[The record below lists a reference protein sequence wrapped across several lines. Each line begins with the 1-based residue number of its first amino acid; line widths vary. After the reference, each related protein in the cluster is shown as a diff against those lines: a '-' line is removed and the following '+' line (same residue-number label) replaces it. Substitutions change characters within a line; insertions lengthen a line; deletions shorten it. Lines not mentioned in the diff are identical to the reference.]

1 MSLSSEHPEGEPRAQ
16 RGARSFRR
24 AAAVVVAVAVCG
36 AAVPASAAAA
46 EELGIQLAVS
56 SVATGTAP
64 FDTDDAPG
72 NDSSRDNGILRAH
85 DIVEYTVELGLR
97 GAAEEDRAVIRQRL
111 PEGLVWPIR
120 SDLPGYCAAGST
132 VSDDR
137 RTIEC
142 VVTDLLPNQV
152 TAIPL
157 SAKLLGTV
165 PNGTI
170 LTATNGAVV
179 VTAIEAGTGIVRT
192 ADATPPPLTASGS
205 PRVNMGVARSAV
217 RSSVVGPG
225 GTLGWQVDHD
235 VYLSVAGY
243 GADGGG
249 GARGQASV
257 IGDVTVD
264 IDLSTYPSGAVF
276 LDAPAGV
283 CRVGAGDAGR
293 SPGASGGGPSAVS
306 ESGRWDC
313 VRAAGDTRQVT
324 ATVSG
329 ADLSADHIPTRSA
342 AGADISTTGYLAVA
356 RFSVFVPF
364 SDVPPANSLDVQ
376 LELRGLDAR
385 GQDADGG
392 LLPNA
397 PEPLEDNIA
406 ASQLHRLEGG
416 GSHNTMYV
424 DESQPDTMVI
434 GQSSLGAGDG
444 PVIAGQHFQQR
455 TGWVNTSTDGVI
467 TDAIVCQV
475 FDPATQRVARRHDG
489 SAPVRVHGSGG
500 VETTDLVVEYG
511 TSPVVDLGAPREER
525 QAQLDATSCR
535 DDEDEWTADAAALD
549 LDDVTR
555 VRVRPTSG
563 EFPPGAAIGVWTN
576 LRLLETVQLGE
587 PVTATY
593 SIGSSANGPDVIT
606 PGHVVEDGWWY
617 GVFRSQ
623 PSNAHFPRGDQLIVA
638 NAVVGVDKRAT
649 APTAEPGSPARI
661 QSGDPVT
668 FELRPTIMSS
678 PGLGDRANRVVVLDS
693 LPAGLVFD
701 PDSASPPASEVLPQ
715 DDGSTLLRWEFAELV
730 RGSEPVVE
738 YTAGSDVFTVGALV
752 NRVIIASPDDPSSLS
767 DFPDHPRDTN
777 PHYALQ
783 TVSLAAVTGLR
794 VAKTVD
800 RLAAEPG
807 DPIGYTV
814 SFANMVAESEQRDVR
829 VVDVLPF
836 PGDGR
841 GSNATA
847 VLTAPATV
855 TGDAVVRYTDADAA
869 AVLAWSSADGDIDFG
884 SLPAGERWCTVEEF
898 GGDGC
903 PSAFDE
909 VTALS
914 VTDDVVLPGER
925 IDLDYALGTAASAS
939 GDLLV
944 NQAVAGSETQVL
956 RSESFT
962 VTTRIVTTT
971 IGQRLWWDDDGNGL
985 ADDASD
991 APTGVPG
998 VTLTLTGTDR
1008 FGTRVERS
1016 TVTDADGGYA
1026 FPGLVS
1032 GAYRIVV
1039 ELPEG
1044 VSPTR
1049 LRAGDD
1055 PRSNSAI
1062 DPGSRAMEDIVV
1074 VDPSPTLEHGVDTTW
1089 NGGLITEVVEP
1100 GAVEPGEAEPGA
1112 EAASD
1117 GLAATGAGATALLLM
1132 VALALLSGGGLTR
1145 FLRRHHA
1152 ATRL

>member
-1 MSLSSEHPEGEPRAQ
+1 MSLSEHPEVEPRA
-16 RGARSFRR
+16 RRHPSRR
-24 AAAVVVAVAVCG
+24 AAAVIAVVAVCG
-36 AAVPASAAAA
+36 AAAPVQAAAA
-46 EELGIQLAVS
+46 NELGIQLAVS

-72 NDSSRDNGILRAH
+72 NDSGRDNGILRTH
-85 DIVEYTVELGLR
+85 DTVEYTVEIGLR
-97 GAAEEDRAVIRQRL
+97 GAAEQDRAVIRQQL
-111 PEGLVWPIR
+111 PEGLVWPTR
-120 SDLPGYCAAGST
+120 SDLPGYCAVGST

-142 VVTDLLPNQV
+142 VVTDLQPNQV

-165 PNGTI
+165 PNGTT
-170 LTATNGAVV
+170 LTAATGAVTG
-179 VTAIEAGTGIVRT
+179 TAVEAGTGIVRT
-192 ADATPPPLTASGS
+192 AAATPPPVTASGS
-205 PRVNMGVARSAV
+205 PRLNAGVARSGV

-225 GTLGWQVDHD
+225 GALGWQVDHD
-235 VYLSVAGY
+235 VFLSIAGY
-243 GADGGG
+243 STDGGR

-257 IGDVTVD
+257 VGDVTVD
-264 IDLSTYPSGAVF
+264 IDLSTYPGGAVF
-276 LDAPAGV
+276 LDAAAGV
-283 CRVGAGDAGR
+283 CRVGASDAGR
-293 SPGASGGGPSAVS
+293 FPGASGGGPSAVT
-306 ESGRWDC
+306 ESGQWDC
-313 VRAAGDTRQVT
+313 VRSAGDPRQVA

-329 ADLSADHIPTRSA
+329 ADLSADHVPIRSES
-342 AGADISTTGYLAVA
+342 GNDIGTTGYLAVA

-376 LELRGLDAR
+376 LELRGLEAH

-392 LLPNA
+392 SLPNA
-397 PEPLEDNIA
+397 PEPLEDNMA

-424 DESQPDTMVI
+424 DEYQPDSMLI

-444 PVIAGQHFQQR
+444 PVIPGQHFQQR

-475 FDPATQRVARRHDG
+475 FDPTTQRVARRHDG

-511 TSPVVDLGAPREER
+511 TSPVVDLGAPREDR

-555 VRVRPTSG
+555 VRVRPASG

-593 SIGSSANGPDVIT
+593 SIGSSANGPDVVT

-623 PSNAHFPRGDQLIVA
+623 PSNAHFPRGDQLTVA

-649 APTAEPGSPARI
+649 APAAEPGSPARI
-661 QSGDPVT
+661 ESGDRVT
-668 FELRPTIMSS
+668 FELRPTIMSA
-678 PGLGDRANRVVVLDS
+678 PGVGDRANQVVVVDS

-701 PDSASPPASEVLPQ
+701 PTSANPPASEVLPQ
-715 DDGSTLLRWEFAELV
+715 DDGSTLIRWEFAELV
-730 RGSEPVVE
+730 RGSEPVIE
-738 YTAGSDVFTVGALV
+738 YTSGSDVFTVGALV
-752 NRVIIASPDDPSSLS
+752 NRVIVASPDDPSSLS
-767 DFPDHPRDTN
+767 DFPDQPRDTN

-814 SFANMVAESEQRDVR
+814 SFANMGAESDQRNVR

-841 GSNATA
+841 GSDATA
-847 VLTAPATV
+847 RLIAPATV
-855 TGDAVVRYTDADAA
+855 TGDAVVRYTNADAA
-869 AVLAWSSADGDIDFG
+869 AVLERSSADGDIDFG

-898 GGDGC
+898 GGDDC
-903 PSAFDE
+903 PSALAE

-914 VTDDVVLPGER
+914 ATGDVVLPGER
-925 IDLDYALGTAASAS
+925 IDLDYALDTASSAS

-956 RSESFT
+956 RSQSFT
-962 VTTRIVTTT
+962 VATRIVTTT
-971 IGQRLWWDDDGNGL
+971 VGRQLWWDDNGNGL
-985 ADDASD
+985 ADDGSD

-998 VTLTLTGTDR
+998 VTLTLIGTDR
-1008 FGTRVERS
+1008 FGTPVERS
-1016 TVTDADGGYA
+1016 TETDANGGYA

-1044 VSPTR
+1044 VSSTR
-1049 LRAGDD
+1049 LRVGDD
-1055 PRSNSAI
+1055 PELNSAI
-1062 DPGSRAMEDIVV
+1062 DPASGAMEDIVIA
-1074 VDPSPTLEHGVDTTW
+1074 DPSPTLQDGIDTTW
-1089 NGGLITEVVEP
+1089 NGGLITE
-1100 GAVEPGEAEPGA
+1100 AVEPGGVEPDEPEPGA
-1112 EAASD
+1112 ERASD
-1117 GLAATGAGATALLLM
+1117 GLAATGAGATVLLLM
-1132 VALALLSGGGLTR
+1132 IALALLAGGGLTR

-1152 ATRL
+1152 ATQL